1 MTTEKINHVKG
12 CIFQYIIFSDYSHL
26 YRGCYK
32 MNPSSFMNIYRKVS
46 QATPAA
52 CSEACSTEIVAIQV
66 KYLV

>member
-1 MTTEKINHVKG
+1 
-12 CIFQYIIFSDYSHL
+12 
-26 YRGCYK
+26 

-66 KYLV
+66 KYLRP